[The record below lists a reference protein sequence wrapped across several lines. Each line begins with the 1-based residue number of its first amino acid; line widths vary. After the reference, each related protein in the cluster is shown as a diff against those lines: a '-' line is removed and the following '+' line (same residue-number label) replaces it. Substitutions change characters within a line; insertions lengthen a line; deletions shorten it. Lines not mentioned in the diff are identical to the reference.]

1 MIEGPNLVFLKN
13 KLQRYKGKIVSEV
26 SGEAELDYELLKNI
40 QLFDIQS
47 FGKNLLFV
55 FSNFFL
61 NIKVGS
67 MGDILVKKKKKLN
80 ADLSLQFKEGEINF
94 YQSEIKIYQGKPSDH
109 FNFKKDILKPEFD
122 ADFILTEWQRNHSER
137 VIGDVLFEQNS
148 VVGIGAIIRTE
159 TLYHAKINPQSII
172 KAIPEKK
179 LIFLLKMV
187 VDYAEEF
194 LSLLKTDEVEKNAL
208 IFAKKTCP
216 KDRTPILNKEIGSA
230 KIYVCAKCQKL
241 FN

>member
-67 MGDILVKKKKKLN
+67 MGDILVNKRKKLN

-94 YQSEIKIYQGKPSDH
+94 YQSEIKTKYQNKNKKFSLYKESYS
-109 FNFKKDILKPEFD
+109 FKVEIE
-122 ADFILTEWQRNHSER
+122 RN
-137 VIGDVLFEQNS
+137 
-148 VVGIGAIIRTE
+148 
-159 TLYHAKINPQSII
+159 
-172 KAIPEKK
+172 
-179 LIFLLKMV
+179 
-187 VDYAEEF
+187 
-194 LSLLKTDEVEKNAL
+194 
-208 IFAKKTCP
+208 
-216 KDRTPILNKEIGSA
+216 
-230 KIYVCAKCQKL
+230 
-241 FN
+241 